1 MNPKTNYSLQFARP
15 LPAASGASAR
25 SAGEIPNLYMVG
37 LTQAVELA
45 KAGLETSICLNSCLA
60 DVCRHFLWYT
70 PGFGYWY
77 DAGNKAF
84 AEWVEMYAHL
94 LNQMLPASGNA
105 QNRPGDPTRQE
116 TEEEFEEIESG
127 IDIAVEAFE
136 DEILA

>member
-1 MNPKTNYSLQFARP
+1 MNPKTNSPLQFARP
-15 LPAASGASAR
+15 LPAPDEAPPRPAD
-25 SAGEIPNLYMVG
+25 EIPNLYLLG

-60 DVCRHFLWYT
+60 DVCRHFFWYT
-70 PGFGYWY
+70 PGLGYWF

-94 LNQMLPASGNA
+94 LGQMVPQADDAPQGRFGSPA
-105 QNRPGDPTRQE
+105 DPTPE
-116 TEEEFEEIESG
+116 KIEAG
-127 IDIAVEAFE
+127 IDVAVEAFE